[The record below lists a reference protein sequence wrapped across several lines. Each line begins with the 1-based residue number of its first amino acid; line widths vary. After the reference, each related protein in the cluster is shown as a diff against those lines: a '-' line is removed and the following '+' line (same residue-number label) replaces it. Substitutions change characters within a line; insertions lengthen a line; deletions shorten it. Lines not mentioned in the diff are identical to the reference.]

1 MEEQKQNKTMTKAE
15 KVQANLS
22 AIKLVKALEADNRLA
37 DSDEQEILSNYVG
50 WGGLANDFFDSKIN
64 RFAKERDELKSLVT
78 KEEYRAMEM
87 SSLTAYYTSPE
98 IATAMWDKV
107 VLKEVIFLI
116 HQWVLVSSLK
126 QCQRISRRILLF
138 MELNLIPLPVLL
150 PNTFIKML
158 LF

>member
-1 MEEQKQNKTMTKAE
+1 M
-15 KVQANLS
+15 
-22 AIKLVKALEADNRLA
+22 KALESDNRLA
-37 DSDEQEILSNYVG
+37 DSAEQEILSNYVG

-98 IATAMWDKV
+98 IATAMWDKIV
-107 VLKEVIFLI
+107 ESGFKEVIFLI

-138 MELNLIPLPVLL
+138 MELNLIPLQVLL
-150 PNTFIKML
+150 LNTFIKML